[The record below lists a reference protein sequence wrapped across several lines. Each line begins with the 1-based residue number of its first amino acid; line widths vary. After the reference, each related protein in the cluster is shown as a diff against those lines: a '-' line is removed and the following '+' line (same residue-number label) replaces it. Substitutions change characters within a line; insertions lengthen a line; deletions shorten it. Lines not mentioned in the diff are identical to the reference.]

1 MIGNKIAVLI
11 YGQSR
16 FLENPHSLLSLRA
29 LFPNHQLDFYIHTW
43 KDLNIGNQESL
54 IQEKYMPLALKID
67 DPLDQHVELEKYKDS
82 IFECK
87 SRLKIE
93 KQDAYIFSCISQ
105 LASVQAVNELF
116 CNHIAENDGTYAYV
130 VLTRFDAI
138 YLGKFNSKLLDT
150 FDLIVSKSHS
160 YYPDVI
166 QIYRTRIARK
176 IRPIEVLPLSFQ
188 GCWDLC
194 GESLRETSH
203 RLKGISIS
211 YDGFYYH
218 LTREGMSVGQKL
230 KLIWQYFRYIYKK
243 LCCNELIYNDRSQ

>member
-54 IQEKYMPLALKID
+54 IQEKYTPLVLEID
-67 DPLDQHVELEKYKDS
+67 EPLDQHIELEKYKES
-82 IFECK
+82 ISECK

-116 CNHIAENDGTYAYV
+116 CRHINDASHGYNFV
-130 VLTRFDAI
+130 VLTRFDAV
-138 YLGKFNSKLLDT
+138 YFGKFNPKLLDT

-166 QIYRTRIARK
+166 QIYKAGVAK
-176 IRPIEVLPLSFQ
+176 NIRPMDIIPLVFLS
-188 GCWDLC
+188 CWDLC
-194 GESLRETSH
+194 GEALREASY
-203 RLKGISIS
+203 RFNGITIT
-211 YDGFYYH
+211 YDGFYY
-218 LTREGMSVGQKL
+218 LLIRERFTL
-230 KLIWQYFRYIYKK
+230 KNRLNLVKQYIRFFYKSILK
-243 LCCNELIYNDRSQ
+243 NKR

>member
-16 FLENPHSLLSLRA
+16 YLDNPHSLLSLKA
-29 LFPNHQLDFYIHTW
+29 LFPNHQLDFYIHSW
-43 KDLNIGNQESL
+43 KDLNIENQESL
-54 IQEKYMPLALKID
+54 IQEKYTPLALKID

-93 KQDAYIFSCISQ
+93 KQDAYIFACISQ

-166 QIYRTRIARK
+166 QIYRTKIARK
-176 IRPIEVLPLSFQ
+176 IRPIDVLPLSFQ
-188 GCWDLC
+188 GSWDLC
-194 GESLRETSH
+194 GEGLRETSY

-211 YDGFYYH
+211 YDGFYH
-218 LTREGMSVGQKL
+218 FLVKEGLTIIQFL
-230 KLIWQYFRYIYKK
+230 KLVRQYARYIYKR
-243 LCCNELIYNDRSQ
+243 YH